1 MQYLLDTV
9 TIIRH
14 FSGRGRIGRVATQ
27 ILDTI
32 EEHDDVLVISVIS
45 LMEIMYLAERN
56 RITINLT
63 ETLARIESSTK
74 YVIINLNPEI
84 LRVAETI
91 AFYELHDR
99 LILATAKWLDI
110 PIMSSDK
117 AFENV
122 PGIKVIWD

>member
-9 TIIRH
+9 TIVRH
-14 FSGRGRIGRVATQ
+14 FSGRGRIGRAAAH

-32 EEHDDVLVISVIS
+32 EERDDLLVISVIS

-63 ETLARIESSTK
+63 ETLERIESSSK
-74 YVIINLNPEI
+74 YVIIDLSPEI

-91 AFYELHDR
+91 DFYELHDR
-99 LILATAKWLDI
+99 LILATARWLDI
-110 PIMSSDK
+110 PIMSSDE
-117 AFENV
+117 AFEDV
-122 PGIKVIWD
+122 PGIDVIWD

>member
-9 TIIRH
+9 TIVRH
-14 FSGRGRIGRVATQ
+14 FSGRGRIGRTAAH

-32 EEHDDVLVISVIS
+32 EERDDLLVISVIS

-63 ETLARIESSTK
+63 ETLERIESSSK
-74 YVIINLNPEI
+74 YVIIDLSPEI

-91 AFYELHDR
+91 DFYELHDR
-99 LILATAKWLDI
+99 LLLATARWLDI
-110 PIMSSDK
+110 PIMSSDE
-117 AFENV
+117 AFEDV
-122 PGIKVIWD
+122 PGIDVIWD